1 MDHTLIDTFMT
12 VARTRNVSQAA
23 EQLNLSQSAVSK
35 RVKMLEQEIGIILFE
50 RVKGNKTFCLTPA
63 GESFIDLAERWLA
76 VWRETQSFQ
85 FKNPKLS
92 LSIGTLDSLNYAF
105 LPRLYQALS
114 RHQPR
119 LNLKIITSHSRDLY
133 DFVDRREV
141 DVAFSLLRWEHP
153 NIIVEKCFREP
164 MVGLRMSGK
173 STKESQSTVVYPHEL
188 DPNDELFVYW
198 GPTYQIW
205 HDQWWEPVCPGR
217 ILLDTAQLI
226 FSFFYNPRQWAI
238 VPLSVAE
245 KACKTGRY
253 TKFCFSADQ
262 PDRICYKISH
272 KYPKAS
278 TLESLKVLDTYLSSL
293 YPGELQGNSKK

>member
-1 MDHTLIDTFMT
+1 M
-12 VARTRNVSQAA
+12 SQAA

-35 RVKMLEQEIGIILFE
+35 RVKLLEQEIGVTLFE

-63 GESFIDLAERWLA
+63 GESFVDVAERWLA

-85 FKNPKLS
+85 FNNPNLS

-105 LPRLYQALS
+105 LPALYQALS

-119 LNLKIITSHSRDLY
+119 LNLKVITSHSRDLY
-133 DFVDRREV
+133 DSVDRREV
-141 DVAFSLLRWEHP
+141 DVAFSLLRREHP
-153 NIIVEKCFREP
+153 NIIVETCLCEP
-164 MVGLRMSGK
+164 MVGLRMAEEPILYGK
-173 STKESQSTVVYPHEL
+173 PEAVHPHEL

-198 GPTYQIW
+198 GPAYQIW
-205 HDQWWEPVCPGR
+205 HDQWWEPACPGR

-226 FSFFYNPRQWAI
+226 FSFFYHRRQWAI

-253 TKFCFSADQ
+253 QQFLFTGGQ
-262 PDRICYKISH
+262 PVRVCYKIIH

-278 TLESLKVLDTYLSSL
+278 TVESLKVLDSYLSKL
-293 YPGELQGNSKK
+293 YSGSVVESTAK